1 MFWKKNNNDD
11 YSTPF
16 EYLSIIDK
24 FIPQG
29 SNICDPFY
37 NDGLVVEEWKKLNR
51 DIIHVNS
58 DFFQSEYDCDTF
70 VSNPPFSIIKKVLKK
85 LFEIDKSFA
94 LLIPI
99 QKICQLKVQK
109 IIKNKNIQ
117 IVICNIYI
125 GFLKNGK
132 RTRCPS
138 QYFAWVCYRMDLPR
152 DLNYVQSIKN

>member
-11 YSTPF
+11 YSTPV

-37 NDGLVVEEWKKLNR
+37 NDGLVVREWKKLQR
-51 DIIHVNS
+51 DIIHVNC
-58 DFFQSEYDCDTF
+58 DFFETDYNCDIF
-70 VSNPPFSIIKKVLKK
+70 VSNPPFTIINKILKK
-85 LFEIDKSFA
+85 LFEIDKPFA
-94 LLIPI
+94 MLMPI

-109 IIKNKNIQ
+109 ILKNKNIQ

-125 GFLKNGK
+125 GFLKNGE

-138 QYFAWVCYRMDLPR
+138 QYFSWFCYKMNLPR
-152 DLNYVQSIKN
+152 DLNFV

>member
-11 YSTPF
+11 YSTPV

-37 NDGLVVEEWKKLNR
+37 NDGLVIHEWKKLQR
-51 DIIHVNS
+51 DIIHLNC
-58 DFFQSEYDCDTF
+58 DFFETEYNCDLF
-70 VSNPPFSIIKKVLKK
+70 VSNPPFTIINKILHK
-85 LFEIDKSFA
+85 LFEINKPFA
-94 LLIPI
+94 LLMPI
-99 QKICQLKVQK
+99 QKTCQLKVQK
-109 IIKNKNIQ
+109 ILKNKNIQ

-125 GFLKNGK
+125 GFLKNGE

-138 QYFAWVCYRMDLPR
+138 QYFAWVCYKMNLPR
-152 DLNYVQSIKN
+152 DFNYI